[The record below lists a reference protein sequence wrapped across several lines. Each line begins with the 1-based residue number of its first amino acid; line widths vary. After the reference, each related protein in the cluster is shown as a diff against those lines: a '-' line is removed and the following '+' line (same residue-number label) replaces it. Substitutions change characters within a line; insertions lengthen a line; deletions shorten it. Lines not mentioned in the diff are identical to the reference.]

1 MNVGYG
7 YSITELENKLI
18 AQLKS
23 NRLFM
28 IFLYIILFY
37 IMISSHKCN
46 YIYDLLLFTVN
57 YYLM

>member
-37 IMISSHKCN
+37 IMICTN
-46 YIYDLLLFTVN
+46 VIIFMIY
-57 YYLM
+57 YYLP

>member
-28 IFLYIILFY
+28 IFLYIILIY
-37 IMISSHKCN
+37 IMISTN
-46 YIYDLLLFTVN
+46 VIIFMIY
-57 YYLM
+57 YYLP

>member
-18 AQLKS
+18 SQLKS

-37 IMISSHKCN
+37 IMISTN
-46 YIYDLLLFTVN
+46 VIIFMIY
-57 YYLM
+57 YYLP

>member
-7 YSITELENKLI
+7 YSITELETKLLD
-18 AQLKS
+18 QLKS

-37 IMISSHKCN
+37 IMISTN
-46 YIYDLLLFTVN
+46 VIIFMIY
-57 YYLM
+57 YYLP

>member
-28 IFLYIILFY
+28 IYLYIILFY
-37 IMISSHKCN
+37 IMISTNVIISCNIYRKLLSHVT
-46 YIYDLLLFTVN
+46 L
-57 YYLM
+57 

>member
-7 YSITELENKLI
+7 LTELETKLLD
-18 AQLKS
+18 QLKS

-37 IMISSHKCN
+37 IMISTN
-46 YIYDLLLFTVN
+46 VIIFMIY
-57 YYLM
+57 YYLP

>member
-7 YSITELENKLI
+7 YSITELETKLI

-28 IFLYIILFY
+28 IFLYIILIY
-37 IMISSHKCN
+37 IMISTN
-46 YIYDLLLFTVN
+46 VIIFMIY
-57 YYLM
+57 YYLP

>member
-7 YSITELENKLI
+7 YSTTELENKLI

-37 IMISSHKCN
+37 IMISTN
-46 YIYDLLLFTVN
+46 VIIFMLY
-57 YYLM
+57 YYLS